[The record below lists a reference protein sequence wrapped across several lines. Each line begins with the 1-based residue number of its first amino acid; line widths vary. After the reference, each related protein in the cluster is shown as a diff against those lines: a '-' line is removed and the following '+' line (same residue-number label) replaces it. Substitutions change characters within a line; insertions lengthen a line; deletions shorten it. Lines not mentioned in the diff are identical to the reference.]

1 MNKVILIGRLSRDP
15 QLHVTQNQKKICN
28 YTIAVDRPRQKDQEG
43 TAADFISCVCF
54 DKMAEFA
61 AQAFA
66 KGIKLAVV
74 GRLSTRTYIDKNTQK
89 NVYVTEVIVESQ
101 EFVESKEAN
110 QKYKQAQPVAQQA
123 PQYDPY
129 VAQQQYQQPI
139 PQPQAQP
146 VAQQAPQYDPYV
158 AQQQYQQPIPQ
169 PQVQAVPQPQY
180 QQPPQPMQQPYQQ
193 PVPMA
198 QPSQPQPMPEYGL
211 NLGADDLPF

>member
-15 QLHVTQNQKKICN
+15 HLHVTQNQKKICN

-139 PQPQAQP
+139 PQPQ
-146 VAQQAPQYDPYV
+146 
-158 AQQQYQQPIPQ
+158 I
-169 PQVQAVPQPQY
+169 QAVPQPQY
-180 QQPPQPMQQPYQQ
+180 QQPAQPMYQPQPQYQQPAQPMYQPQPQVAPQPMQQPYQQ

>member
-169 PQVQAVPQPQY
+169 PQVQAVPQPQVA
-180 QQPPQPMQQPYQQ
+180 PQPMQQPYQQ

>member
-15 QLHVTQNQKKICN
+15 QLYVTQNQKKICN

-110 QKYKQAQPVAQQA
+110 QKYKQAQPV
-123 PQYDPY
+123 
-129 VAQQQYQQPI
+129 
-139 PQPQAQP
+139 
-146 VAQQAPQYDPYV
+146 
-158 AQQQYQQPIPQ
+158 
-169 PQVQAVPQPQY
+169 VQAVPQPQY
-180 QQPPQPMQQPYQQ
+180 QQPAQPMYQPQPQVAPQPMQQPYQQ

>member
-110 QKYKQAQPVAQQA
+110 QKFK
-123 PQYDPY
+123 
-129 VAQQQYQQPI
+129 
-139 PQPQAQP
+139 QAQP

-169 PQVQAVPQPQY
+169 PQVQAAPQPQY
-180 QQPPQPMQQPYQQ
+180 QQPTQPMYQPQPQVAPQPMQQPYQQ

>member
-139 PQPQAQP
+139 PQPQ
-146 VAQQAPQYDPYV
+146 
-158 AQQQYQQPIPQ
+158 
-169 PQVQAVPQPQY
+169 VQAVPQPQVA
-180 QQPPQPMQQPYQQ
+180 PQPMQQPYQQ

>member
-15 QLHVTQNQKKICN
+15 QLHVTQNQKKVCN
-28 YTIAVDRPRQKDQEG
+28 YTIAVDRPRQKDQES

-89 NVYVTEVIVESQ
+89 NVYVTEVIAESFQ
-101 EFVESKEAN
+101 LLESRSA
-110 QKYKQAQPVAQQA
+110 V
-123 PQYDPY
+123 
-129 VAQQQYQQPI
+129 
-139 PQPQAQP
+139 
-146 VAQQAPQYDPYV
+146 QQAPQYDPYV

-180 QQPPQPMQQPYQQ
+180 QQPAQPMYQPQPQVAPQPMQQPYQQ

>member
-101 EFVESKEAN
+101 ELVESKEAN

-139 PQPQAQP
+139 PQPQLQT
-146 VAQQAPQYDPYV
+146 
-158 AQQQYQQPIPQ
+158 
-169 PQVQAVPQPQY
+169 QVQPQY
-180 QQPPQPMQQPYQQ
+180 QQLAQPMYQPQPQVAPQPMQQPQPQVAPQPMQQPYQQ

>member
-110 QKYKQAQPVAQQA
+110 QKYKQAQPAVQQA

-129 VAQQQYQQPI
+129 VA
-139 PQPQAQP
+139 
-146 VAQQAPQYDPYV
+146 
-158 AQQQYQQPIPQ
+158 
-169 PQVQAVPQPQY
+169 
-180 QQPPQPMQQPYQQ
+180 
-193 PVPMA
+193 
-198 QPSQPQPMPEYGL
+198 
-211 NLGADDLPF
+211 